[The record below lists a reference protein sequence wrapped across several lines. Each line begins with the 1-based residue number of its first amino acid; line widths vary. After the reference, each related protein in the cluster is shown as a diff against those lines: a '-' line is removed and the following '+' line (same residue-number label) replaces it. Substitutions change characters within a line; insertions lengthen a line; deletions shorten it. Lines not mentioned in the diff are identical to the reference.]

1 MNQNII
7 DSAKIYGKGS
17 DRVLTSYEIAVNEEA
32 GRPALDDPAL
42 LNKRDI
48 LYEKA
53 KESVRCS
60 STFSFKKGKS
70 RSTLQANKQ
79 NVPEKRKYTS
89 ESSREEHIAKL
100 FEDID
105 GKQKQV
111 KYKVLHQTK
120 VQASKDWEVCERL
133 QGEINI
139 LKKEIYSLQS

>member
-1 MNQNII
+1 M
-7 DSAKIYGKGS
+7 K
-17 DRVLTSYEIAVNEEA
+17 
-32 GRPALDDPAL
+32 
-42 LNKRDI
+42 
-48 LYEKA
+48 

-70 RSTLQANKQ
+70 WSTLQANKQ

>member
-1 MNQNII
+1 VNQNII

-32 GRPALDDPAL
+32 GRLALDDLAL

-70 RSTLQANKQ
+70 RSALQANKQ

-100 FEDID
+100 FET
-105 GKQKQV
+105 KTS
-111 KYKVLHQTK
+111 KV
-120 VQASKDWEVCERL
+120 
-133 QGEINI
+133 
-139 LKKEIYSLQS
+139 